1 MPVVLLESLA
11 CGKPVVATRVA
22 GAPDVIVDGHNGFLA
37 EPENGKDLAEK
48 MVRALDADAAALS
61 KNARDS
67 VQKYDWEMIGKDY
80 RDCILALFA

>member
-1 MPVVLLESLA
+1 M
-11 CGKPVVATRVA
+11 VATRVA

-37 EPENGKDLAEK
+37 EPKDHSDLAEK
-48 MVRALDADAAALS
+48 MVQALNADAPTLS

-80 RDCILALFA
+80 RDRILGLFE